1 MTTTTK
7 KKDRRLGRLQLGK
20 RCKHAAAE
28 VGHIHE
34 ARNVETGAP
43 GLVMMPGPRP
53 TWSLKRS
60 WKVRAS
66 FQATPPFLS
75 LEVEQ
80 APASGRLTELA
91 TLLTLL
97 AAALEAV
104 GSNARMRAH
113 LTREPMARW
122 PRPLPLKAL
131 VAVGLA
137 VLLLGGG
144 FWLSGTGSRELAPPT
159 PPPSTSGLGELADAG
174 LPYSVL
180 INNEEQGPKGIA
192 YPLPDK
198 PFSDQV
204 RPPCRTRANQ
214 VAINGG
220 CWVELARRPPCEEY
234 AEYEGKCYIPIMKA
248 PRPPQSVSP

>member
-1 MTTTTK
+1 MTTTK
-7 KKDRRLGRLQLGK
+7 KKSRRLGQLQLGK
-20 RCKHAAAE
+20 RYKHAAVE
-28 VGHIHE
+28 VGHVHE

-43 GLVMMPGPRP
+43 GMVMMPGPRP

-60 WKVRAS
+60 WQVRVS
-66 FQATPPFLS
+66 FQATPPFIS
-75 LEVEQ
+75 LEVER

-122 PRPLPLKAL
+122 PSPLPLKAL

-137 VLLLGGG
+137 VLVLGGC

-159 PPPSTSGLGELADAG
+159 PPPSTSGIGELADAG
-174 LPYSVL
+174 LRSHILV
-180 INNEEQGPKGIA
+180 NNAEQGPKGIA

-198 PFSDQV
+198 PFSDQAT
-204 RPPCRTRANQ
+204 PPCRTRRDEI
-214 VAINGG
+214 AINGG
-220 CWVELARRPPCEEY
+220 CWMEIARRPPCHEEQ
-234 AEYEGKCYIPIMKA
+234 AEYQGKCYVAVAKRT
-248 PRPPQSVSP
+248 RPPQSVSP

>member
-1 MTTTTK
+1 MTTTK

-53 TWSLKRS
+53 TWSLKRN

-66 FQATPPFLS
+66 FQAMPPFLS

-137 VLLLGGG
+137 VLVLGGG
-144 FWLSGTGSRELAPPT
+144 FWLSGTGNRELAPPT
-159 PPPSTSGLGELADAG
+159 PTHSTSGLGELADAG
-174 LPYSVL
+174 LLSSFQIDGEKQSPA
-180 INNEEQGPKGIA
+180 GIA

-198 PFSDQV
+198 PFSNQV
-204 RPPCRTRANQ
+204 RPPCRTQADQ
-214 VAINGG
+214 IELNGG
-220 CWVELARRPPCEEY
+220 CWLTLERRPPCEEY
-234 AEYEGKCYIPIMKA
+234 AEYKGKCYIPITKA